1 MSMVKTQKI
10 KNYSKEVG
18 GAVSLSKFALAI
30 QSIALRKLDKNNLVF
45 ERAYQ
50 NKLMLTTPN
59 INKDTK
65 NKVLDILTK
74 IVNDAVA
81 NAKSVESENSIIVK
95 GAYKIS
101 TTDYTNLKFMLPTIV
116 DSKIDTTDLTF
127 TDIKNAITSAYEIKM
142 RRA

>member
-1 MSMVKTQKI
+1 
-10 KNYSKEVG
+10 
-18 GAVSLSKFALAI
+18 
-30 QSIALRKLDKNNLVF
+30 
-45 ERAYQ
+45 
-50 NKLMLTTPN
+50 MLTTPN

-101 TTDYTNLKFMLPTIV
+101 MTDYTNLKFMLPTIV